1 MQARRGG
8 GVVTMRPRGTR
19 ARPAKPPLGLDVV
32 VQAGLDVLR
41 AEGLEAV
48 TMRRVA
54 SALDTGP
61 ASLYVYVAGR
71 EDLLTAMLDAVY
83 GEVPRPVPPAHDWRS
98 TLLDLL
104 QAIKRALDDH
114 PGIALA
120 ALGVVPAGPNALALT
135 ELALELLAQ
144 GGVTGRRAVWAC
156 QVLALHVAGSSSETS
171 LRRASGAGEAQ
182 RAAAWRAADPDGL
195 PLLTPLAPLFRVG
208 DEADRF
214 TFGLEL
220 LLDGLT
226 SRA

>member
-1 MQARRGG
+1 
-8 GVVTMRPRGTR
+8 VTTRPRSTR
-19 ARPAKPPLGLDVV
+19 SRPSKPPLGLDVV

-41 AEGLEAV
+41 REGLEAV

-54 SALDTGP
+54 SVLDTGP

-83 GEVPRPVPPAHDWRS
+83 GEVPRPALPTQDWRA

-104 QAIKRALDDH
+104 QDVKRALDDH
-114 PGIALA
+114 PGIAVA
-120 ALGVVPAGPNALALT
+120 ALGVVPAGPNALALV
-135 ELALELLAQ
+135 ELALALLHE

-171 LRRASGAGEAQ
+171 LRRASGAAAAQ
-182 RAAAWRAADPDGL
+182 RAAAWRDADPAGL
-195 PLLTPLAPLFRVG
+195 PNLTPLAPLFRAG

-220 LLDGLT
+220 VLDGLT
-226 SRA
+226 R